1 MSDEV
6 EAKYL
11 YAWFWSFNASGY
23 VLTCVA
29 EQNRRLGTRYFSTF
43 DDAKASLMQHLQRCI
58 DDTLYELK
66 RRQTDLEFFEA
77 QLKEAN
83 ESTILITENE
93 AELI

>member
-1 MSDEV
+1 MSDEI

-11 YAWFWSFNASGY
+11 YAWFWSFNASRY
-23 VLTCVA
+23 VLARVA

-43 DDAKASLMQHLQRCI
+43 DDAKAGLMQHLQSCI

-66 RRQTDLEFFEA
+66 RRQADLESFEA

-83 ESTILITENE
+83 ESTTWINENE
-93 AELI
+93 PDLI